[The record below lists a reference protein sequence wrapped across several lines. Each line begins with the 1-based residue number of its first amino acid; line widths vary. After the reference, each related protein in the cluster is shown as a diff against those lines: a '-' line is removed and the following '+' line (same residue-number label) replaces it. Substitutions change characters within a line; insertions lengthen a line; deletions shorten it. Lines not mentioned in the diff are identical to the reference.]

1 MMIMKTMNKKTLKK
15 FKKNKKI
22 KAITIKVTDNLH

>member
-1 MMIMKTMNKKTLKK
+1 MIMKTMNKKVKIKK
-15 FKKNKKI
+15 KKI